1 MLDLLILGWHTPV
14 EMSVSAA
21 LIAGVSAGLAVAVPL
36 GPIGVMIV
44 DTGIRGGARPALA
57 AGLGTATVDG
67 LYATAAALFGAAI
80 GAFLAP
86 AADPLR
92 IAAAALLAGI
102 GLYGLLRL
110 WRGETRAAEPMA
122 PPPAHHVFARF
133 FALTAV
139 NPATAAT
146 FAALMLG
153 LPAVADGSA
162 ADRAVFVAGAFLA
175 SLAWQSTLA
184 GSGALLGHRL
194 PASGRRWTSLAGN
207 LIILAL
213 AVGLL
218 L

>member
-1 MLDLLILGWHTPV
+1 
-14 EMSVSAA
+14 MSAFTAA
-21 LIAGVSAGLAVAVPL
+21 LAGISAGLAVAVPL

-44 DTGIRGGARPALA
+44 DTGIRAGARPALA

-67 LYATAAALFGAAI
+67 LYAAAAALFGAAI
-80 GAFLAP
+80 GSWLRP
-86 AADPLR
+86 AADTLR
-92 IAAAALLAGI
+92 LVAAAVLVAIAV
-102 GLYGLLRL
+102 YGLLRL
-110 WRGETRAAEPMA
+110 RRRGAHAAEPKA

-139 NPATAAT
+139 NPATAVT

-175 SLAWQSTLA
+175 SLAWQSALA

-194 PASGRRWTSLAGN
+194 PESGRRWTSLAGN

-213 AVGLL
+213 AVRLL
-218 L
+218 AS

>member
-1 MLDLLILGWHTPV
+1 MPEIAAIL
-14 EMSVSAA
+14 
-21 LIAGVSAGLAVAVPL
+21 AGLTAGLAVAVPL

-44 DTGIRGGARPALA
+44 DTGIRHGARPALA
-57 AGLGTATVDG
+57 AGFGTATVDG
-67 LYATAAALFGAAI
+67 LYAALAAVFGAAI
-80 GAFLAP
+80 GAWLAP
-86 AADPLR
+86 AQDALR
-92 IAAAALLAGI
+92 IVAAAVLAGI

-110 WRGETRAAEPMA
+110 RHMTASAAEPEA
-122 PPPAHHVFARF
+122 PPPGHHIFARF
-133 FALTAV
+133 VALTAV

-162 ADRAVFVAGAFLA
+162 TDRVVFVAFAFLA

-194 PASGRRWTSLAGN
+194 PESGRRWTSLAGS

-213 AVGLL
+213 AIKMLV
-218 L
+218 

>member
-1 MLDLLILGWHTPV
+1 MPEI
-14 EMSVSAA
+14 AA
-21 LIAGVSAGLAVAVPL
+21 VLAGITAGLAVAVPL

-44 DTGIRGGARPALA
+44 DTGIRHGARPALA

-67 LYATAAALFGAAI
+67 LYAATAAVFGAAI
-80 GAFLAP
+80 GAWLAP
-86 AADPLR
+86 AADGLR
-92 IAAAALLAGI
+92 IVAAAVLAGI
-102 GLYGLLRL
+102 GIYGLLRL
-110 WRGETRAAEPMA
+110 RHAATTAAEPKA
-122 PPPAHHVFARF
+122 PPPAHHIFARF
-133 FALTAV
+133 VALTAV

-162 ADRAVFVAGAFLA
+162 TDRVVFVVFAFLA

-194 PASGRRWTSLAGN
+194 PDSGRRWTSLAGS

-213 AVGLL
+213 AIRMLAG
-218 L
+218 